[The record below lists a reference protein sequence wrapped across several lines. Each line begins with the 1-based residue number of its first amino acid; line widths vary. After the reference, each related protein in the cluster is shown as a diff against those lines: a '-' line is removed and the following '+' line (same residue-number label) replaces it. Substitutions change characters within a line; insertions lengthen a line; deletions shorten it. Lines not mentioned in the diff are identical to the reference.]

1 MKQVIFT
8 IKGEPKGKCRPRF
21 TKSGHVYTPK
31 ETIQYENLVGLSY
44 RNSAKGYKF
53 TSPVRVTVKAY
64 HKPPKG
70 KPKKVVEDMLNG
82 HILPTKKPDA
92 DNVAKIILDGLN
104 KVAWDDDTQVVEMM
118 VVKRYAEE
126 PLVAVIVEEIEANR
140 CWEVNNG
147 QDDSKIENPCLLQ

>member
-8 IKGEPKGKCRPRF
+8 IHGSPRGKGRPRF
-21 TKSGHVYTPK
+21 TRTGRVYTPA
-31 ETIQYENLVGLSY
+31 ETTQYETLVGLSY

-53 TSPVRVTVKAY
+53 TSPVRVTIKAF

-70 KPKKVVEDMLNG
+70 KSKKVTEDMLNG

-104 KVAWDDDTQVVEMM
+104 HVAWDDDTQVVDMM
-118 VVKRYAEE
+118 VTKRYAEE
-126 PLVAVIVEEIEANR
+126 PLVAVIIEEIEAER
-140 CWEVNNG
+140 C
-147 QDDSKIENPCLLQ
+147 